1 MLYNFI
7 VCEDNKIFNS
17 CYQEIIITVAK
28 KLNINFMIHSFTRY
42 NEEFKNLI
50 YNSNIENKI
59 YILDLLMPGVHGDKI
74 ANIIRETDLAS
85 FIIFITSYHDE
96 YEDVIINGEYFYLKY
111 IDKEK
116 NFKEVLFDT
125 LKRNIEKKKHIET
138 LKFEIKNKFYQIIP
152 NEITYICTENR
163 KVAIHN
169 TQKDSI
175 SIPTTLNKMQEI
187 LSDKFILS
195 KNCCLVN
202 ISRISNID
210 KNNRVIF
217 FDNKDKTNL
226 VSRLYLKKIINKLN
240 LK

>member
-17 CYQEIIITVAK
+17 CYQEIITNVAK
-28 KLNINFMIHSFTRY
+28 KLNINFMIHSFTKY
-42 NEEFKNLI
+42 NEEFKKLI
-50 YNSNIENKI
+50 YNNNVENKI
-59 YILDLLMPGVHGDKI
+59 YILDLLMPGISGDKI
-74 ANIIRETDLAS
+74 ANVIRENDLAS

-96 YEDVIINGEYFYLKY
+96 YEDIITNGEYFYLKY

-116 NFKEVLFDT
+116 NFKGVLFDT

-152 NEITYICTENR
+152 NEITYICTEDR

-175 SIPTTLNKMQEI
+175 SIPTTLNKLQKM

-202 ISRISNID
+202 ISRISIID
-210 KNNRVIF
+210 KNDRIIF